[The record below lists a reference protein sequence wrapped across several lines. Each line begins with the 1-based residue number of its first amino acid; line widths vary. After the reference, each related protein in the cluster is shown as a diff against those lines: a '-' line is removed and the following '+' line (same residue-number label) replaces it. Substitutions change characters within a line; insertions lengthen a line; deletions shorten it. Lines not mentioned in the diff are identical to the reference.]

1 MRSTLLKTILA
12 GTTALAIAGTTFAYA
27 QKGPV
32 GHDRGAGWRPS
43 AQDMAAFG
51 DARIAAVHAGL
62 KLTPEQEKNWPA
74 VEAALRDMAKQ
85 RSERFAAR
93 ASADK
98 PQETPKDPIERL
110 NLRADAMTQQG
121 AALKKLADAAGPLYK
136 SLDDGQKHRL
146 LVLAKLGGP
155 EQGGWQGRHGG
166 PGGRHHGPRGA
177 ERGMMG
183 PDGPAGQPQ

>member
-12 GTTALAIAGTTFAYA
+12 GTTALAIAGTTLAYA
-27 QKGPV
+27 QQGPA

-43 AQDMAAFG
+43 AQDIAAFG

-98 PQETPKDPIERL
+98 PADPIERL

-155 EQGGWQGRHGG
+155 EQGGWRGRHGG
-166 PGGRHHGPRGA
+166 PGDRHHGPGGA

-183 PDGPAGQPQ
+183 PDGPAGRPQ